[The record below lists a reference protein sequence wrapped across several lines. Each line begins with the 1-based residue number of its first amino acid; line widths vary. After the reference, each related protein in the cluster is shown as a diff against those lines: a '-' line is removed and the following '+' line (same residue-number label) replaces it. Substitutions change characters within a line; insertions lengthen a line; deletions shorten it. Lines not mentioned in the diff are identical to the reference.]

1 MLLVFY
7 LVAALKVQ
15 VFHLFGRQPLHE
27 SKASQNDQSMQVD
40 AFLLYIVTNAF
51 VVGPNMTAPESDT
64 PGG

>member
-1 MLLVFY
+1 MLLVF
-7 LVAALKVQ
+7 LSSGCFESPGVSSL
-15 VFHLFGRQPLHE
+15 GRQPLHE

-51 VVGPNMTAPESDT
+51 MVGPNMTAPESDT